1 MSAPSRSRRE
11 RLALAIPDAWE
22 VFLSSGEYAGARA
35 SIRAGE
41 SEVPVDLV
49 ARLEFV
55 DDRNLAIHVA
65 LAEGA
70 SSPPSTS
77 RRALVQRLTARERA
91 VISLIAMGRET
102 QDIAETLHVAPS
114 TVRTHVRNSM
124 AKLGAHTRAQLVAVA
139 MAGQVPVQVAHT
151 DDENDGKS
159 STWGIDK
166 APSLVE
172 D

>member
-1 MSAPSRSRRE
+1 VSAPSRTAPERR
-11 RLALAIPDAWE
+11 ALPIPDAWRE
-22 VFLSSGEYAGARA
+22 FLSSGEYAGARA
-35 SIRAGE
+35 SIRADG

-55 DDRNLAIHVA
+55 DDRSLAIHLA

-70 SSPPSTS
+70 PPPSNAHGPLA
-77 RRALVQRLTARERA
+77 RLLTARERA

-124 AKLGAHTRAQLVAVA
+124 SKLGAHTRAQLVAVA
-139 MAGQVPVQVAHT
+139 MAGQIPVQVAHT

-166 APSLVE
+166 APSRIE